1 MKNKACSFLKKRTK
15 KLLPVASNQMS
26 ALGTRALPRR
36 AKVFCFFFSKKNSFL
51 PFLLLSGCNLAP
63 DYHRPALAVAPTYPD
78 GPAYHAGGDTK
89 PAQLRPAPQTAWQD
103 VYTDPRLRALIDI
116 ALRNNRDLRT
126 ATLNVMAAQAQYRS
140 ERADL
145 FPQINLSG
153 TGTFEGL
160 PNSTTIPTST
170 SSSGTSGTLA
180 ATSSSSLQA
189 TPSSGGTYRYYTAGV
204 GFSSYELDL
213 FGQVRNLTAQKFEQY
228 LGYGATA
235 RSTQISLIAQVA
247 SAYLTLLAD
256 QQLHDLTA
264 RTLQSQQDSYNL
276 TAKELDRGTTT
287 RLTLRQAETSVDT
300 ARANLAQYSRQVAQ
314 DQNALVLLLGQPM
327 PADLPP
333 GRKLDDQTILA
344 DLPPGLPSDL
354 LTRRPDVVAAEY
366 DLRAANAN
374 VGAAR
379 AAFFPSITLTAQDGV
394 ASNKLSHLFTAGATS
409 WTFSPQLNIP
419 IFTWGQNQA
428 NLDLAKV
435 QKNLQ
440 VANYEKTVQTAFRE
454 VADVLAARGT
464 YLDQLRAQQ
473 QLVDADADAYNLA
486 LLRFRAGVDN
496 YLATLDS
503 QRSLYAAQQDLVT
516 LRESQLTNLVTTYK
530 VLGGGWSGDVQSAAA
545 PMRLSDN

>member
-1 MKNKACSFLKKRTK
+1 MFL
-15 KLLPVASNQMS
+15 
-26 ALGTRALPRR
+26 LGTRALPPT
-36 AKVFCFFFSKKNSFL
+36 AKVFCVFFSKKKTFL
-51 PFLLLSGCNLAP
+51 FACLALSGCNLAP
-63 DYHRPALAVAPTYPD
+63 DYHRPALAVAPAYPN
-78 GPAYHAGGDTK
+78 GPAYQTAPDSK
-89 PAQLRPAPQTAWQD
+89 PAPQTPWQD

-126 ATLNVMAAQAQYRS
+126 ATLNVMAAEAQYRS
-140 ERADL
+140 QRADL

-160 PNSTTIPTST
+160 PNSTTIPATT
-170 SSSGTSGTLA
+170 SSSTSGTLA
-180 ATSSSSLQA
+180 STSSGSLQA
-189 TPSSGGTYRYYTAGV
+189 TPSTGGTYRYYTAGV

-256 QQLHDLTA
+256 QELQDLTA
-264 RTLQSQQDSYNL
+264 STLQSQQDSYNL

-300 ARANLAQYSRQVAQ
+300 ARANLAQYTRQVAQ
-314 DQNALVLLLGQPM
+314 DQNALVLLLGEPM

-374 VGAAR
+374 IGAAR

-394 ASNKLSHLFTAGATS
+394 ASNQLSHLFTAGATS
-409 WTFSPQLNIP
+409 WTFAPQLNIP
-419 IFTWGQNQA
+419 IFTWGQNRA

-440 VANYEKTVQTAFRE
+440 VANYEKTLQTAFRE

-464 YLDQLRAQQ
+464 YLDQLTAEQH
-473 QLVDADADAYNLA
+473 LVDAYGDAYQLA
-486 LLRFRAGVDN
+486 LMRFRAGVDS
-496 YLATLDS
+496 YLTTLDA
-503 QRSLYAAQQDLVT
+503 QRSLYAAQQNLVT
-516 LRESQLTNLVTTYK
+516 LREAQLTNLVTTYK
-530 VLGGGWSGDVQSAAA
+530 VLGGGWNDPTSQT
-545 PMRLSDN
+545 PMRLSDNGQRTPDD